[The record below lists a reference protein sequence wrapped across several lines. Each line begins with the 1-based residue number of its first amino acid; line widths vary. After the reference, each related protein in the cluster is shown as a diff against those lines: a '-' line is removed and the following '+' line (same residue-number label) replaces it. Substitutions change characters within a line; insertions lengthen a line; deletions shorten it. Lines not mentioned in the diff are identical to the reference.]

1 MKETKRM
8 SCGACGAT
16 GFYVEADNDEF
27 PTVLV
32 FECLGCN
39 STTPYTISTPKMK
52 RSWGEDSDG
61 VTCFLEGKKP
71 ESTTLLKGANMDKK
85 LEYKIRDNFSE
96 ALEDFDFEKVHN
108 TMNYLDWHWGGDNH
122 APSLVQMI
130 ELVKELF
137 ECAMNDFKETV
148 CTSSGGFRVRIYEK
162 GRVEIQFVVT
172 ESYSS
177 DEEYD
182 FIHEE

>member
-8 SCGACGAT
+8 SCGSCGAT
-16 GFYVEADNDEF
+16 GFHVEADNEEF

-39 STTPYTISTPKMK
+39 SATAYTISTPKMK
-52 RSWGEDSDG
+52 RSRGEDSDG
-61 VTCFLEGKKP
+61 ITCFLEGKEP
-71 ESTTLLKGANMDKK
+71 EKITLLKGQSMDKEI
-85 LEYKIRDNFSE
+85 EYKIRDNFSE
-96 ALEDFDFEKVHN
+96 ALERFDFEKVYRV
-108 TMNYLDWHWGGDNH
+108 MDYLNWRWGGDNH

-130 ELVKELF
+130 EMVKELF
-137 ECAMNDFKETV
+137 ECAIKDFKETLCV
-148 CTSSGGFRVRIYEK
+148 SSGGFRVRIYEK
-162 GRVEIQFVVT
+162 GRVEIQFVVG